1 MNKSDLISQV
11 AKQTGLSRNEVTAAT
26 NALIGAVSDA
36 LVKDERVT
44 LTGFGTFEN
53 TQRRARAGVNPRTGD
68 PIEIPAMK
76 LPRFRAGK
84 SLRSRIK

>member
-53 TQRRARAGVNPRTGD
+53 TKRRARAGVNPRTGD